1 MGKYQQENAC
11 NDCNIATIYQSAL
24 SVFVYGFAKQKSG
37 SRVARAIKMKYTPPV
52 GRLHEEA

>member
-37 SRVARAIKMKYTPPV
+37 CKGCKGDKDEIYSADGEVA
-52 GRLHEEA
+52 